1 MVYATDETAM
11 RTILRAMLTST
22 TFAAGLLIATSA
34 WAGPGDEEIWFGT
47 GADSLATDEN
57 NKVTSEGAKTKTAEV
72 DRIPGEEDWE
82 IRIAARL
89 NGYAGT
95 GPLYVEFYQTISGE
109 EHIVFRHEVP
119 DYDGSRNFIL
129 TTVLEA
135 NHGFNKNKDY
145 RVQIIQNN
153 GKRDIVLAR
162 GKIKLID
169 TGREAPEEADEGEG
183 GEDEASKQDEID
195 TLAGGDEDEE
205 PAEEGGGGD
214 DVAPPPIE
222 DTPAKKKGCAVV
234 DDDVLGFSGV
244 LILLALGAG
253 TRRRREG

>member
-1 MVYATDETAM
+1 M
-11 RTILRAMLTST
+11 RTILRAMLTSA

-95 GPLYVEFYQTISGE
+95 GPLYIEFYQTINGE
-109 EHIVFRHEVP
+109 EHIVYRHEEP
-119 DYDGSRNFIL
+119 NYDGSRNLAI

-162 GKIKLID
+162 GKVKLID
-169 TGREAPEEADEGEG
+169 TGRKPPEEAEEGGEGEEGEG
-183 GEDEASKQDEID
+183 EEEGHSKQDEID
-195 TLAGGDEDEE
+195 TLVGGDD
-205 PAEEGGGGD
+205 EEGGGDEGEGD
-214 DVAPPPIE
+214 GEAPPPIE
-222 DTPAKKKGCAVV
+222 DSPGKKKGCAVV
-234 DDDVLGFSGV
+234 DDPGLGFSGV
-244 LILLALGAG
+244 LVLLALGW
-253 TRRRREG
+253 TIRRRED

>member
-1 MVYATDETAM
+1 M
-11 RTILRAMLTST
+11 RTTLRAMLTSA

-34 WAGPGDEEIWFGT
+34 WAGPGPEEIWFGT

-57 NKVTSEGAKTKTAEV
+57 NAVTSEGAKTKTAEV

-82 IRIAARL
+82 IRIAAKL

-95 GPLYVEFYQTISGE
+95 GPLYVEFYQTIDGTEHKVWHHE
-109 EHIVFRHEVP
+109 EP
-119 DYDGSRNFIL
+119 DYDGNRNLAI
-129 TTVLEA
+129 TTVLEG
-135 NHGFNKNKDY
+135 NHGFNKNREY
-145 RVQIIQNN
+145 RVQVIQNN

-169 TGREAPEEADEGEG
+169 TGREAPEEAEEGED
-183 GEDEASKQDEID
+183 EDEASKQDEID
-195 TLAGGDEDEE
+195 TLVGGDEEE
-205 PAEEGGGGD
+205 EQDEGGEGD
-214 DVAPPPIE
+214 GEAPPPID

-234 DDDVLGFSGV
+234 DDDAIGFSGV

-253 TRRRREG
+253 ATRRRREG